1 MILLKHTNQGLH
13 MALIQ
18 TSIVVTHDESTLV
31 VPRIHHKDKKP
42 PFHMMGKVYMKQG
55 IPHGYDVHSLFE
67 SLSPTATWLFW
78 RIDRNRNYET
88 NIAKLSHSSLTQS
101 EILKVKRAYKELETK
116 RALLRVKKE
125 TYMINPMLMLPSKYQ
140 EVLNQWEELLQEKG
154 LKSS

>member
-1 MILLKHTNQGLH
+1 

-18 TSIVVTHDESTLV
+18 TSIVVTHDESQV
-31 VPRIHHKDKKP
+31 VIPSIHHNHKDKKP
-42 PFHMMGKVYMKQG
+42 PFQMLGKVYMKQG
-55 IPHGYDVHSLFE
+55 TQQGYDVHGLFE

-88 NIAKLSHSSLTQS
+88 NIAKLPHSSLTQS

-125 TYMINPMLMLPSKYQ
+125 TYMINPMLMLPSRYQ